1 MKQVYIKFKE
11 DFELYNQ
18 DYEDANLIYNKEIN
32 MLAIN
37 NVKEIKCNGETIKVY
52 YTNKRYEVVYNTNTI
67 IDIVVN

>member
-18 DYEDANLIYNKEIN
+18 DYEDADLIYNKEIN
-32 MLAIN
+32 MIAIN

-52 YTNKRYEVVYNTNTI
+52 YTNNRYEVVYNTNTI

>member
-18 DYEDANLIYNKEIN
+18 DYEDADLIYNKEIN

-37 NVKEIKCNGETIKVY
+37 NVKEKVS
-52 YTNKRYEVVYNTNTI
+52 
-67 IDIVVN
+67 